1 MINSKRLAS
10 NSNLGTQTYFRL
22 PRRGSTGGGGDSA
35 YMRGVGTLVGNFEL
49 NP

>member
-10 NSNLGTQTYFRL
+10 NSNLATQTYFRL
-22 PRRGSTGGGGDSA
+22 PRRGSTRGD
-35 YMRGVGTLVGNFEL
+35 MKGVGMLVGNFEL